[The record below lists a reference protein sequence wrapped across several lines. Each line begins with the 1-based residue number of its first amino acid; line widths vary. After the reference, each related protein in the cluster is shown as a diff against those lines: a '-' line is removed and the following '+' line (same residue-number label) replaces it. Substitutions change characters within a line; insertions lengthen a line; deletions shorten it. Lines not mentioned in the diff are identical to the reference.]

1 MQQTIKTYRRVGA
14 LACFGAVL
22 LLGSCNGCKGNG
34 DKTGSDTATKKGP
47 EVVMKKDSDST
58 AVKPAVDSS
67 GNPPSHLPKKDT
79 ATKARPLDRKT

>member
-1 MQQTIKTYRRVGA
+1 MQQTIKTYRRIGA

-22 LLGSCNGCKGNG
+22 LLGSCNGCKGDG
-34 DKTGSDTATKKGP
+34 GKTGSDTAKKDSAM
-47 EVVMKKDSDST
+47 VMKKDSDTT